1 MKTVKLNKSVYVN
14 SIHLQIPIPK
24 SVFISQSNHL
34 HYNTLPH
41 FVSTTHTRN
50 KRSIPSYAHFI
61 YLSPVVGITK
71 INPKN
76 STLFAICNL
85 QSITTREKT
94 TRRPKGGTII
104 NKHFCIALEKWRS
117 GEETKSPSH
126 MMIMIQN

>member
-1 MKTVKLNKSVYVN
+1 MSTQFTCKFQSLN
-14 SIHLQIPIPK
+14 LC
-24 SVFISQSNHL
+24 ISQSNHL

-104 NKHFCIALEKWRS
+104 KQAFLYSFREMKKRRRNEVAITHDDHDSEL
-117 GEETKSPSH
+117 
-126 MMIMIQN
+126 M